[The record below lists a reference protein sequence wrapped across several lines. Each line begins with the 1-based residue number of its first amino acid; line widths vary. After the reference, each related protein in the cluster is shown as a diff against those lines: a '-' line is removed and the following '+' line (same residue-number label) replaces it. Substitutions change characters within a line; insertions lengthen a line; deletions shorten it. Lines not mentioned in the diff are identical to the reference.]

1 MRPAFGL
8 LARRHGPL
16 ITPDMLPGDDGANI
30 NGPSLVRMPDWAK
43 GRLGAYHLYF
53 AHHNGTYIRLAYSDA
68 IEGPWRIHPGGALS
82 LAACPFLTGHIASP
96 DVHVDAQNQRIVM
109 YFHGPASNGQGQTT
123 FAATS
128 ADGLRFTANPE
139 PLGPFYA
146 RMFRHDGW
154 WYGLFGTAN
163 VRLRRSNDGLS
174 GFEEGPVV
182 LPGSWRVRPRHVA
195 VQKNGSSLIVYYTR
209 KGDAPE
215 RVLYGSIDLS
225 DDWLRWTVRGRSE
238 LLRPGTDFEGAD
250 LPLRRGR
257 MGAAK
262 GRENALRDPA
272 IFEEDGRTW
281 LLYAVAGE
289 SGIALAELCPVE
301 PRTTGLR
308 KLIAALLGRIGGDAT
323 LLA

>member
-1 MRPAFGL
+1 MTPMPGL
-8 LARRHGPL
+8 SAERRGPL
-16 ITPDMLPGDDGANI
+16 ITPDMLPGDEGASI

-82 LAACPFLTGHIASP
+82 LAECPFIKGHIASP

-109 YFHGPASNGQGQTT
+109 YFHGPVLNGQGQTT

-128 ADGLRFTANPE
+128 VDGLRFRPDPE

-146 RMFRHDGW
+146 RIFRHGGW

-163 VRLRRSNDGLS
+163 VELRRSSDGLS
-174 GFEEGPVV
+174 GFEEGPIV
-182 LPGSWRVRPRHVA
+182 LPGSRWVRPRHAA
-195 VQKNGSSLIVYYTR
+195 VQKSGSSLIVYYTC

-215 RVLYGSIDLS
+215 RVLYGCIDLS
-225 DDWLRWTVRGRSE
+225 GDWRRWLVRGRTE
-238 LLRPGTDFEGAD
+238 LLRPGTDYEGAG
-250 LPLRRGR
+250 LPVRRSRVGMAR
-257 MGAAK
+257 S
-262 GRENALRDPA
+262 RENGLRDPA

-281 LLYAVAGE
+281 MLYAIAGE
-289 SGIALAELCPVE
+289 SGIALAEIQPGK
-301 PRTTGLR
+301 PRAPGLR
-308 KLIAALLGRIGGDAT
+308 RSIADLWSRLGA
-323 LLA
+323 

>member
-1 MRPAFGL
+1 M
-8 LARRHGPL
+8 
-16 ITPDMLPGDDGANI
+16 ITPDMLLGDDGANI

-82 LAACPFLTGHIASP
+82 LVECPFLKGHIASP

-109 YFHGPASNGQGQTT
+109 YFHGPVLNGQGQTT

-128 ADGLRFTANPE
+128 DDGLRFRPNPE

-146 RMFRHDGW
+146 RIFRHGGW

-163 VRLRRSNDGLS
+163 IELRRSSDGLS

-182 LPGSWRVRPRHVA
+182 LPGSRWIRPRHVA
-195 VQKNGSSLIVYYTR
+195 VQKSGGALIVYYTR

-215 RVLYGSIDLS
+215 RVLCGSIDLS
-225 DDWLRWTVRGRSE
+225 GDWLRWTVRGRTE
-238 LLRPGTDFEGAD
+238 LLRPGTDFEGAG
-250 LPLRRGR
+250 LPVGRSRR
-257 MGAAK
+257 GAAK

-289 SGIALAELCPVE
+289 SGIALAELCPAE
-301 PRTTGLR
+301 QRTTGLR
-308 KLIAALLGRIGGDAT
+308 KLIAALWSRAGGNAA